1 VLFNSFTFVFIFLPA
16 VVGGYLVLR
25 RLGGADLRLVWI
37 LAASLFFYGWW
48 NPWNLFLLVGS
59 IGFNY
64 GAGLVLAGRVPAIS
78 ARLGQPVLLTIGVVA
93 NLALL
98 GFFKYANF
106 FVDSVGTIFG
116 ASIPFG
122 EVVLPLAISFFT
134 LQQIAFLIDVYRGRV
149 ANYSF
154 LHYGVFVSFFPQLI
168 AGPIVHHHEVI
179 PQFSKGERGVPLS
192 NISIGLTIFAVGL
205 FKKVILADTAS
216 TFATPVFDAALAGA
230 DPTLV
235 EAWGGML
242 AYTLQIYFDF
252 SGYSDMAIGLA
263 RMFGIRLP
271 LNFNAPYQSA
281 SIIEFWGRWHITL
294 SRFLREYLYIP
305 LGGNRNGNLR
315 RYGNLMA
322 VMLIGGLWHGAG
334 VTFVIWG
341 GLHGLYLIVNHTWRN
356 VAGALGR
363 RRRNPV
369 PSRALALH
377 PALARAITFLA
388 VAFAWVAFRAE
399 DLGSAG
405 AIYRGLFGFNGI
417 SLPSQADFLEPLTRL
432 VPIAFDGLGAFGS
445 VGGERKG
452 VIVIA
457 ILLVVVAFAPPTH
470 RWLAR
475 TRPVL
480 GRISDP
486 SRIQWRPSLRWA
498 IVTGLIASIAVYGMF
513 SGVDEFIYFQF

>member
-1 VLFNSFTFVFIFLPA
+1 MLFNSFTFVFLFVPT

-25 RLGGADLRLVWI
+25 RLGFKDLHLLWL

-48 NPWNLFLLVGS
+48 NPWNLLLLAGS

-64 GAGLVLAGRVPAIS
+64 TVGLALAGRLSAIDGRFS
-78 ARLGQPVLLTIGVVA
+78 RRALLAFGLVA

-98 GFFKYANF
+98 GYFKYANF
-106 FVDSVGTIFG
+106 FVDSVDAIFG
-116 ASIPFG
+116 TSFPLG

-134 LQQIAFLIDVYRGRV
+134 LQQIAFLIDAHRGRV
-149 ANYSF
+149 ASYSF

-168 AGPIVHHHEVI
+168 AGPIVHHSEVI
-179 PQFSKGERGVPLS
+179 PQFSKKERGLPIS
-192 NISIGLTIFAVGL
+192 NVSIGLTIFAIGL

-271 LNFNAPYQSA
+271 LNFDAPYQSR
-281 SIIEFWGRWHITL
+281 SIVEFWGRWHITL

-305 LGGNRNGNLR
+305 LGGNRKGQPR
-315 RYGNLMA
+315 RYANLILT
-322 VMLIGGLWHGAG
+322 MLIGGLWHGAG
-334 VTFVIWG
+334 INFVIWG
-341 GLHGLYLIVNHTWRN
+341 GLHGLYLVLNHAWAN
-356 VAGALGR
+356 AGQVLTGR
-363 RRRNPV
+363 KGTKWTLNPV
-369 PSRALALH
+369 LG
-377 PALARAITFLA
+377 RAITFLA

-399 DLGSAG
+399 DLSSAG
-405 AIYRGLFGFNGI
+405 SMYRGLFGLNGI
-417 SLPSQADFLEPLTRL
+417 SLPGQADFLEPLSRILPMT
-432 VPIAFDGLGAFGS
+432 FEGLGAFGS

-457 ILLVVVAFAPPTH
+457 LLLLLVAFAPPTH
-470 RWLAR
+470 RWMAR
-475 TRPVL
+475 TRPVIEK
-480 GRISDP
+480 ISNP
-486 SRIQWRPSLRWA
+486 TRIQWRPNLRWA
-498 IVTGLIASIAVYGMF
+498 IVTGLIASVAVYGMF
-513 SGVDEFIYFQF
+513 SGIDEFIYFQF